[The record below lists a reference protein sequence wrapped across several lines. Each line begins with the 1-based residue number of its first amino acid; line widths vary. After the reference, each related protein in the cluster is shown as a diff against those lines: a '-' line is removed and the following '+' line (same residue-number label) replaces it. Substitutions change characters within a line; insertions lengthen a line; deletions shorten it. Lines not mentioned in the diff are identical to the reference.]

1 MLEADVDN
9 KIKDKIMNTISLKK
23 VTAVVLTC
31 AIGSYVANANEGDAK
46 LDVKTNVEAA
56 VKTSEVAMVS
66 ESKTPSK
73 FAMLVE
79 KFDLDKD
86 GLLSKAEILS
96 SKSEKLVELFAK
108 MDLNTDAGISEAEF
122 NQYIAQVK

>member
-1 MLEADVDN
+1 
-9 KIKDKIMNTISLKK
+9 MNTISLKK

-56 VKTSEVAMVS
+56 VKTSEVAMIS

-96 SKSEKLVELFAK
+96 SKSEKLVKLFAK

>member
-1 MLEADVDN
+1 
-9 KIKDKIMNTISLKK
+9 MNTISLKK

-31 AIGSYVANANEGDAK
+31 AIRSYVANANEGDAK

>member
-1 MLEADVDN
+1 
-9 KIKDKIMNTISLKK
+9 MNTISLKK

-31 AIGSYVANANEGDAK
+31 VIGSYFANANENDTK
-46 LDVKTNVEAA
+46 LEVKTEVKSAA
-56 VKTSEVAMVS
+56 VKVISEAKS
-66 ESKTPSK
+66 SSK

-86 GLLSKAEILS
+86 GLLSKAEIQS
-96 SKSEKLVELFAK
+96 SKSEKLLTLFSK
-108 MDLNTDAGISEAEF
+108 IDLNTDSGISEAEF